1 MLTDATY
8 LKVVAL
14 IKSLQSDIF
23 TTSRVAA
30 AFVRSIGLTKYYK
43 VYLQTAQKTYEAYV
57 ANDGLRNRTYLLT
70 FTLVEWITISIY
82 FIYYFMLGFWSLLT
96 WIFIKYINKLL
107 INLRNII
114 MSKRT
119 SFLNNKRTI
128 DLPSNLLSIKK
139 E

>member
-70 FTLVEWITISIY
+70 FTPVE
-82 FIYYFMLGFWSLLT
+82 
-96 WIFIKYINKLL
+96 
-107 INLRNII
+107 
-114 MSKRT
+114 
-119 SFLNNKRTI
+119 
-128 DLPSNLLSIKK
+128 
-139 E
+139 